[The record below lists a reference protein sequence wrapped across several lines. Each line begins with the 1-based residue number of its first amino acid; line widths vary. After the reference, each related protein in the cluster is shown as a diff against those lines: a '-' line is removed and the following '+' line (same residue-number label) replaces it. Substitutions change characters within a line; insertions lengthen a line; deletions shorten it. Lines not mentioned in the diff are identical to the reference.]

1 MVSVIYTHTHTYMYI
16 CSCCCCYHCCWIS
29 PPLKM
34 TSVSLYAL
42 RNWTM
47 GLILP
52 VSHSLPSCLPIRK
65 ANLCN
70 WTSKRAEDFLFYG
83 EDIAHSNPRPEQTGM
98 CPEGCVQVAGS
109 QEILT
114 WEEQLVQQVRLDK
127 WERALQWSSMWESHE
142 WEKQTCPAQCSL
154 WSLKCGVQS
163 WAVRP
168 FPQRLVSR
176 TSSALNASWWCPRKG
191 RNTL

>member
-1 MVSVIYTHTHTYMYI
+1 MYI
-16 CSCCCCYHCCWIS
+16 CSCCCSYHCCWIS

-34 TSVSLYAL
+34 TNVSLYAL

-127 WERALQWSSMWESHE
+127 WERALQWSSMRSPMNERSILVLHSAP
-142 WEKQTCPAQCSL
+142 CGASSVVCSPGQSGPSRRDWLAEPPLL
-154 WSLKCGVQS
+154 WMLPGGVP
-163 WAVRP
+163 W
-168 FPQRLVSR
+168 
-176 TSSALNASWWCPRKG
+176 KG